1 MSGGGRASAAFSFAN
16 PRLDALHIYDIIIIE
31 IMPTQTIKNKDT
43 ISSKILQAIL
53 EELRLLRNEM
63 TLLLPQED
71 LEDYNHKDRIR
82 ISYQKAIKKY
92 PPIWK

>member
-1 MSGGGRASAAFSFAN
+1 
-16 PRLDALHIYDIIIIE
+16 
-31 IMPTQTIKNKDT
+31 MPTQTIKNKDI

-53 EELRLLRNEM
+53 GELRLLRNEM

-71 LEDYNHKDRIR
+71 LEDYNHKDRIL

>member
-1 MSGGGRASAAFSFAN
+1 
-16 PRLDALHIYDIIIIE
+16 
-31 IMPTQTIKNKDT
+31 MPTQTIKDKN
-43 ISSKILQAIL
+43 IAPSKLLQAIL

-71 LEDYNHKDRIR
+71 LKDYVHKDRIK

>member
-1 MSGGGRASAAFSFAN
+1 
-16 PRLDALHIYDIIIIE
+16 
-31 IMPTQTIKNKDT
+31 MPTQTIKDKDI
-43 ISSKILQAIL
+43 ISSKLLQAIL

-71 LEDYNHKDRIR
+71 LEDYAHKDRIKT
-82 ISYQKAIKKY
+82 SYQKSIKKY